1 MSFADSINTNN
12 WIVNAFITVTPFTEF
27 EYGDGN
33 RVDFK
38 GDSLTG
44 AKVAGS
50 YWYDHNGTAYAY
62 GFLSSIEASDF
73 VYFAQILLNG
83 DFDAFY
89 NHASTLYSESYNPLI
104 VNELSYAAATGYGQ
118 NIAEWMDTLPGALG
132 FSDDSTTVSFNG
144 EEFYYA

>member
-1 MSFADSINTNN
+1 MSFAATINANN

-27 EYGDGN
+27 DYEDGN

-50 YWYDHNGTAYAY
+50 YWYDFNGTAYAY
-62 GFLSSIEASDF
+62 AFLSSDEASNFD
-73 VYFAQILLNG
+73 YFARILLNG

-89 NHASTLYSESYNPLI
+89 NHASTLYSESYNPI
-104 VNELSYAAATGYGQ
+104 VLNELLYAGATGYGQ
-118 NIAEWMDTLPGALG
+118 NIAEWIDILPGALG
-132 FSDDSTTVSFNG
+132 FSDDSTIVSFNG
-144 EEFYYA
+144 EDFYYA